1 MITYDGYN
9 LQFSMVTN
17 HSGSL
22 YAINYNEVIIHKKNY
37 SIKINVRE
45 YIDTNDII
53 IHEFTDNNIIFLQ
66 KMEQM
71 HKDGMSWENIKTYY
85 EL

>member
-9 LQFSMVTN
+9 LQYSQTKSEYNQTHNLSTVAVHKTGFS
-17 HSGSL
+17 L
-22 YAINYNEVIIHKKNY
+22 IIEIGKN
-37 SIKINVRE
+37 KINSH
-45 YIDTNDII
+45 NDGII
-53 IHEFTDNNIIFLQ
+53 LLQ